1 MHVRDWDPQIKS
13 FLVRSKQPGLGC
25 HQLGAK
31 QPLQQRSA
39 EGNPIASNYFFRS
52 VPGLGSADSARG
64 MAFTAVPPCTHRY
77 RGVECD
83 AVAKVSARPSA

>member
-1 MHVRDWDPQIKS
+1 MHVRDWDPEIKS

-31 QPLQQRSA
+31 QPLQQRTP

-52 VPGLGSADSARG
+52 VPCLHLRADATGVAGGRG
-64 MAFTAVPPCTHRY
+64 GCLH
-77 RGVECD
+77 GVFD
-83 AVAKVSARPSA
+83 GVASLCAHKP